1 MSTPSASTCPSCG
14 APASGKFCS
23 SCGAG
28 IGKAACPKCGASV
41 RSNARFCASCGFSL
55 PAAGGTRTGADRL
68 PWIVAGVAGVGL
80 VVALIALFARKPAAA
95 GAESGAPVASAPFAN
110 SSAGGAAPDISNM
123 SPRERFDRLYNRI
136 MQAAESGDQ
145 NTVTTFTPM
154 AITAYSMLDTVDA
167 DARYHLALLKA
178 HTGDMAGPTALADTI
193 LAQQP
198 GHLFGYM
205 IRGTVARWEKNDKA
219 LQQAYR
225 DFLQH
230 YDSEIKLG
238 RPEYADHQRSVD
250 EFHQQALSATK
261 RS

>member
-1 MSTPSASTCPSCG
+1 
-14 APASGKFCS
+14 
-23 SCGAG
+23 
-28 IGKAACPKCGASV
+28 
-41 RSNARFCASCGFSL
+41 
-55 PAAGGTRTGADRL
+55 
-68 PWIVAGVAGVGL
+68 VAGVAGVGL
-80 VVALIALFARKPAAA
+80 VIALIVLVARKPAA
-95 GAESGAPVASAPFAN
+95 GQSGAGPVASAPFA
-110 SSAGGAAPDISNM
+110 SGASGEVAPDISNM

-219 LQQAYR
+219 LQQAYK
-225 DFLQH
+225 DFLAH
-230 YDSEIKLG
+230 YDSEMKAG
-238 RPEYADHQRSVD
+238 RQEYADHQRSVD
-250 EFHQQALSATK
+250 EFHQQALQATK
-261 RS
+261 AG

>member
-1 MSTPSASTCPSCG
+1 MSTPNAATCPSCG

-28 IGKAACPKCGASV
+28 LGQASCPKCGASV
-41 RSNARFCASCGFSL
+41 RSAAKFCASCGFSL
-55 PAAGGTRTGADRL
+55 PAGGGRSGRDRL

-80 VVALIALFARKPAAA
+80 VIALVALMTRRPATAADQA
-95 GAESGAPVASAPFAN
+95 GAGPVASAPFAN
-110 SSAGGAAPDISNM
+110 AASGAAPDISSM
-123 SPRERFDRLYNRI
+123 SPRERFDRLYNRV

-205 IRGTVARWEKNDKA
+205 IRGTVARWEKNDQN
-219 LQQAYR
+219 LQQAYK
-225 DFLQH
+225 DFLAH
-230 YDSEIKLG
+230 YDSEMKAG
-238 RPEYADHQRSVD
+238 RQEYAEHERSVE
-250 EFHQQALSATK
+250 EFRQQALQATK
-261 RS
+261 AS